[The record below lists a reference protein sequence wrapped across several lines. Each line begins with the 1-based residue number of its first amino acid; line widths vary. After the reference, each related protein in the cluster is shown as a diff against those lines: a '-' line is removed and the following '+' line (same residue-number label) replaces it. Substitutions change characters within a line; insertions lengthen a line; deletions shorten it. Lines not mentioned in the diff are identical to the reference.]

1 MEVPCCTGIVQIV
14 QSALEQSGAKIP
26 TTLYKV
32 GIKGD
37 FVEER
42 ALVQSAA

>member
-1 MEVPCCTGIVQIV
+1 MEVPCCTGLTQLT
-14 QSALEQSGAKIP
+14 QEALERSGKQIP
-26 TTLYKV
+26 TTLNRV

-42 ALVQSAA
+42 ILGGAAA